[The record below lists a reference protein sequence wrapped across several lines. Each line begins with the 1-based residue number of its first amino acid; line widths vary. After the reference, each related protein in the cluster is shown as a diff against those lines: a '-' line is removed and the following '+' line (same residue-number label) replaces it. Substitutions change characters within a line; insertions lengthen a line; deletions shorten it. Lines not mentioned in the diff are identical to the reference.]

1 MNQYIITL
9 YYHNE
14 LQPITQKVT
23 GINYANAINNALNN
37 SKKQQKVNRIDIMR
51 LSL

>member
-14 LQPITQKVT
+14 LQPTTQKVT
-23 GINYANAINNALNN
+23 GTNYANAINNALKN
-37 SKKQQKVNRIDIMR
+37 SKK
-51 LSL
+51 

>member
-1 MNQYIITL
+1 MKPYIVTL

-14 LQPITQKVT
+14 LQPTTQKVT

-37 SKKQQKVNRIDIMR
+37 NKKQQKIDRIDIMR
-51 LSL
+51 LPL

>member
-1 MNQYIITL
+1 MNHYIITL

-23 GINYANAINNALNN
+23 GTNYANAINNALENN
-37 SKKQQKVNRIDIMR
+37 KEQQKIDRIDIMR
-51 LSL
+51 LPL

>member
-1 MNQYIITL
+1 MNHYIITL

-23 GINYANAINNALNN
+23 GTDYANAINNALKNN
-37 SKKQQKVNRIDIMR
+37 KKQQKVNRIDIMR
-51 LSL
+51 LPL